1 MDKDIVR
8 RQYMESQLPNHFE
21 RYYRIPG
28 INGKLIKNKNHDIV
42 DGIEF
47 FNEFNDLSL
56 SGIGCTLSHLLSIK
70 TAYDNGEQIA
80 CIMEDDVYMNLL
92 NVQDESLDDFV
103 KTINNNLDW
112 EILQLYHSYSDELN
126 KNFIK
131 IKDYTLHLHQ
141 KGKDKYPCS
150 CALYIINRKG
160 MEKIL
165 SNMGSN
171 PFYFLKNMS
180 VKGVADYIIYDQVK
194 TYTLNPSLVI
204 PNNTDL
210 DSIIHTNHTNDHLK
224 SSFNN
229 LKKYENKI
237 KSIQLKKDIQEYI
250 DLIDKI
256 NIKRINKIPV
266 YYINMDKDIVRKQY
280 MESQLPNHFER
291 YYRIPGVNGKLIKN
305 KNHDIVDGIEFFNKF
320 NDNSVSEIG
329 CTLSHLLSIKTA
341 YDNGEQIACIM
352 EDDVYMNLLNIQ
364 DKSLDDFVKS
374 LNLDWEI
381 LKLYHILNNLL
392 AKNYIKI
399 KDYTLHLEKEV
410 NTFSTACYLI
420 NRKGMKKILNSMGS
434 NPFYFLKYMSINCSA
449 DQILYDQVKT
459 YNINPP
465 LVITNN
471 TELDSTIHTDH
482 TYGHLKNC
490 FNNLNKYEKKIKVN
504 IIIYIH
510 ICQKEGWKK
519 SFSILINSIKNSQL
533 YNEVKEI
540 RLGIINDNGILIE
553 DELLKDKKY
562 KIIYIGKSYEYE
574 RPTLLHMKK
583 YSEIDSFNTLY
594 CYLHTKGISHFNTK
608 NENAVLNWIY
618 DMLKHN
624 IYKWKNVIE
633 KLKKYE
639 TYGCNYNKIHY
650 SGNFWW
656 STIKHIKKLPNYIED
671 YYTAPEDWIL
681 INKDNM
687 YCENNCNDNFKSPY
701 PDNFYL

>member
-1 MDKDIVR
+1 MKNIIIFICIIVIILFFIYFKDFKE
-8 RQYMESQLPNHFE
+8 Y
-21 RYYRIPG
+21 
-28 INGKLIKNKNHDIV
+28 
-42 DGIEF
+42 
-47 FNEFNDLSL
+47 
-56 SGIGCTLSHLLSIK
+56 
-70 TAYDNGEQIA
+70 
-80 CIMEDDVYMNLL
+80 
-92 NVQDESLDDFV
+92 
-103 KTINNNLDW
+103 
-112 EILQLYHSYSDELN
+112 LQ
-126 KNFIK
+126 
-131 IKDYTLHLHQ
+131 
-141 KGKDKYPCS
+141 
-150 CALYIINRKG
+150 
-160 MEKIL
+160 
-165 SNMGSN
+165 
-171 PFYFLKNMS
+171 
-180 VKGVADYIIYDQVK
+180 
-194 TYTLNPSLVI
+194 
-204 PNNTDL
+204 
-210 DSIIHTNHTNDHLK
+210 
-224 SSFNN
+224 
-229 LKKYENKI
+229 
-237 KSIQLKKDIQEYI
+237 KDIQNYI

-256 NIKRINKIPV
+256 KIERKNQIPV
-266 YYINMDKDIVRKQY
+266 YYINMDKDIDRKEY

-305 KNHDIVDGIEFFNKF
+305 KNHDIVDGIEFFNEF

-329 CTLSHLLSIKTA
+329 CTLSHLLAIKTA
-341 YDNGEQIACIM
+341 YENGEEIACIM

-364 DKSLDDFVKS
+364 EESLDEFIKEIDV
-374 LNLDWEI
+374 DWEI
-381 LKLYHILNNLL
+381 LHLYYQISDNLNKDFTQL
-392 AKNYIKI
+392 KNYR
-399 KDYTLHLEKEV
+399 LHLHQKGKY
-410 NTFSTACYLI
+410 TYSSACYII
-420 NRKGMKKILNSMGS
+420 NRKGMKKMLNSMGN
-434 NPFYFLKYMSINCSA
+434 NPFYLMKYMNTSIA

-459 YNINPP
+459 YTLNPS
-465 LVITNN
+465 LVIPNN
-471 TELDSTIHTDH
+471 KDLDSTIDINNKNFQ
-482 TYGHLKNC
+482 LKSS
-490 FNNLNKYEKKIKVN
+490 LNTLKKYENNIKVN

-540 RLGIINDNGILIE
+540 RLGIVNDNGILIE

-687 YCENNCNDNFKSPY
+687 YCENNCNDNFKSPF
-701 PDNFYL
+701 PDNFYKKYKKMNVYLAVFLIILGVILLNIALFCGFRYIINCIDQRPEVNVL

>member
-1 MDKDIVR
+1 MKNIIIFICILIVIILFFICFKDFKE
-8 RQYMESQLPNHFE
+8 YFKEYFKE
-21 RYYRIPG
+21 DFKEYF
-28 INGKLIKNKNHDIV
+28 K
-42 DGIEF
+42 E
-47 FNEFNDLSL
+47 DLQ
-56 SGIGCTLSHLLSIK
+56 
-70 TAYDNGEQIA
+70 N
-80 CIMEDDVYMNLL
+80 
-92 NVQDESLDDFV
+92 
-103 KTINNNLDW
+103 
-112 EILQLYHSYSDELN
+112 
-126 KNFIK
+126 
-131 IKDYTLHLHQ
+131 
-141 KGKDKYPCS
+141 
-150 CALYIINRKG
+150 
-160 MEKIL
+160 
-165 SNMGSN
+165 
-171 PFYFLKNMS
+171 
-180 VKGVADYIIYDQVK
+180 
-194 TYTLNPSLVI
+194 
-204 PNNTDL
+204 
-210 DSIIHTNHTNDHLK
+210 
-224 SSFNN
+224 
-229 LKKYENKI
+229 
-237 KSIQLKKDIQEYI
+237 YI

-256 NIKRINKIPV
+256 KIERKNQIPV
-266 YYINMDKDIVRKQY
+266 YYINMDKDIDRKEY

-305 KNHDIVDGIEFFNKF
+305 RNHDIVDGIEFFNEF

-329 CTLSHLLSIKTA
+329 CTLSHLLAIKTA
-341 YDNGEQIACIM
+341 YENGEEIACIM

-364 DKSLDDFVKS
+364 EESLDEFIKEIDV
-374 LNLDWEI
+374 DWEI
-381 LKLYHILNNLL
+381 LHLYYQISDNLNKDFTQL
-392 AKNYIKI
+392 KNYR
-399 KDYTLHLEKEV
+399 LHLHQKGKY
-410 NTFSTACYLI
+410 TYSSACYII
-420 NRKGMKKILNSMGS
+420 NRKGMKKMLNSMGN
-434 NPFYFLKYMSINCSA
+434 NPFYLMKYMNTSIA

-459 YNINPP
+459 YTLNPS
-465 LVITNN
+465 LVIPNN
-471 TELDSTIHTDH
+471 KDLDSTIDINNKNFQ
-482 TYGHLKNC
+482 LKSS
-490 FNNLNKYEKKIKVN
+490 LNTLKKYENNIKVN

-540 RLGIINDNGILIE
+540 RLGIVNDNGILIE

-687 YCENNCNDNFKSPY
+687 YCENNCNDNFKSPF
-701 PDNFYL
+701 PDNFYKKMNVYLAVFLIILGVILLNIALFCGFRYIINCIDQRPEVNVL